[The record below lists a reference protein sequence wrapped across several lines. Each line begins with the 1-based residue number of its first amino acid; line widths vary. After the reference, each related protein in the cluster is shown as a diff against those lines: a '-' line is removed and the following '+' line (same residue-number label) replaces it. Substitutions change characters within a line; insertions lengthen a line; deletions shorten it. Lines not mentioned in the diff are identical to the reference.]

1 MIMFICT
8 LIYKT
13 GSVYRDQKLIK
24 ENRRKN
30 QYPNIH
36 KSQKIT
42 WLQRR
47 EYFGLIA
54 TSCEILDLHRHF
66 WICLTREELVVI
78 SWQKKNRRCEKDFK
92 FCSGVI
98 S

>member
-1 MIMFICT
+1 MFICA

-13 GSVYRDQKLIK
+13 GSVYPDQKLIK
-24 ENRRKN
+24 ETKGKT
-30 QYPNIH
+30 NIQTFTSH
-36 KSQKIT
+36 KKIT